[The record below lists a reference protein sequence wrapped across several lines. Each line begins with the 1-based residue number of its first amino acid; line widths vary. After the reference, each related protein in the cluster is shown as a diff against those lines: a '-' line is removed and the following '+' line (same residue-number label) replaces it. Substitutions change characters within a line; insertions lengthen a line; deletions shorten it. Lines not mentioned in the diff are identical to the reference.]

1 LVGNLLARY
10 GGHKLDAGCNGH
22 TAAVVV
28 RMIAAIAHKHNPRLP
43 LTIQSLKI
51 PQKKEGE

>member
-1 LVGNLLARY
+1 VGNLLARY

-22 TAAVVV
+22 IAAVVV
-28 RMIAAIAHKHNPRLP
+28 RMIAAIPHKHNPRLP